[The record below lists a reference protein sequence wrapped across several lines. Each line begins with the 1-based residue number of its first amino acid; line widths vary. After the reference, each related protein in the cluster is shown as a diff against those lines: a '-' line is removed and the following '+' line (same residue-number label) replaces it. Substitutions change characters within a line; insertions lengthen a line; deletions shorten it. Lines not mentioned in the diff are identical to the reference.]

1 MSADQLRMH
10 LPLPAS
16 FLPGTEP
23 RPCPEVLTAEEA
35 VLYLRLNM
43 VDVKDP
49 EGTLAYYRRRGLLKG
64 TQIGKAVRYR
74 RVELERFL
82 DLLTEDNPR

>member
-1 MSADQLRMH
+1 MNAEQRMP
-10 LPLPAS
+10 PLLTAT
-16 FLPGTEP
+16 FLPGPEP

-49 EGTLAYYRRRGLLKG
+49 ESTLAYYRRRGLLKG
-64 TQIGKAVRYR
+64 TQIGKCVRYR

-82 DLLTEDNPR
+82 ELVTEANPR